1 MDPATAVGIAAA
13 AGQLAEQALK
23 ISHGLYQYFH
33 NVKDAP
39 KLSRE
44 LRQEAILL
52 SDVVENLCSI
62 FSSRDRRSDLP
73 KPGPSA
79 DLLHEFKETMMEM
92 ANKVEIKDSEIS
104 WNRLAWPFTQKE
116 NEKYLHRLERFKSSF
131 QLALQAFQSYVFLHL
146 VLTVRLK
153 LDNFEF
159 LARRIDYTVQ
169 HSHQL
174 NIGII
179 FGFFH

>member
-1 MDPATAVGIAAA
+1 MGIAAA
-13 AGQLAEQALK
+13 ARQLAEQALK

-131 QLALQAFQSYVFLHL
+131 QLALQELQSYVFLDRL
-146 VLTVRLK
+146 VLLICQVEVGQHRISCTSNRLYRSTFTSIK
-153 LDNFEF
+153 YRYYFC
-159 LARRIDYTVQ
+159 I
-169 HSHQL
+169 
-174 NIGII
+174 
-179 FGFFH
+179 FFH

>member
-1 MDPATAVGIAAA
+1 
-13 AGQLAEQALK
+13 
-23 ISHGLYQYFH
+23 
-33 NVKDAP
+33 
-39 KLSRE
+39 
-44 LRQEAILL
+44 
-52 SDVVENLCSI
+52 
-62 FSSRDRRSDLP
+62 
-73 KPGPSA
+73 
-79 DLLHEFKETMMEM
+79 MMEM
-92 ANKVEIKDSEIS
+92 ANKVEIKDGALS
-104 WNRLAWPFTQKE
+104 WNRFAWPFTQKE
-116 NEKYLHRLERFKSSF
+116 NERYLQKLERFKSSF